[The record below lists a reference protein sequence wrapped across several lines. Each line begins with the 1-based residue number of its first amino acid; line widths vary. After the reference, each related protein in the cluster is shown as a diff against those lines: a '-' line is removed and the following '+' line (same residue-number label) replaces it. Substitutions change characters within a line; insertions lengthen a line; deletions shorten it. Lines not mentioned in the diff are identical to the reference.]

1 MKLLRLLIPVLL
13 LTACVEEPV
22 TQTAYTPILM
32 KRADLENSIT
42 VTGARKIKKAGKI
55 YRKGT
60 LLFINEKFEGVHVY
74 NNADPANPI
83 ALGFITIPGNVDISI
98 KNDIIYADNSVDLVS
113 LRYTNNEIVELH
125 RERNVFPEIV
135 APDMGSIP
143 DEYLPENRPANTVI
157 VNWEKP

>member
-1 MKLLRLLIPVLL
+1 MKLIRLLLPLLL
-13 LTACVEEPV
+13 LTACEEEPE
-22 TQTAYTPILM
+22 TYTAYTPVLM
-32 KRADLENSIT
+32 KRADLENSIE
-42 VTGARKIKKAGKI
+42 VTAVKKIKKAGKI

-74 NNADPANPI
+74 NNADPSNPV
-83 ALGFITIPGNVDISI
+83 ALGFMKIPGNVDITI
-98 KNDIIYADNSVDLVS
+98 NNDIIYADNAVDLVS
-113 LRYTNNEIVELH
+113 LRYSNNEIVELS

-143 DEYLPENRPANTVI
+143 DEFLPENRPANTVI